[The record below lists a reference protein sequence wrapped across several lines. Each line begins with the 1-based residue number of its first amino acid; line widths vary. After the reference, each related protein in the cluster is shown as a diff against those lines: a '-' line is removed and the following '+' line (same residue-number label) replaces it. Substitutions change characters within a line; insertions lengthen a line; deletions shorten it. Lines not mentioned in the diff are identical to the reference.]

1 LQKIAEN
8 GVVQKWCTSIYTN
21 MWPFVDG
28 QNDVL
33 HHAMELENGTV
44 NTDKPM
50 WTVMTTHEGVVITCF
65 Y

>member
-1 LQKIAEN
+1 
-8 GVVQKWCTSIYTN
+8 

>member
-1 LQKIAEN
+1 
-8 GVVQKWCTSIYTN
+8 

-33 HHAMELENGTV
+33 HHAMEQDGTV

-65 Y
+65 FFNPLAGLNPTMYGERISV